1 MSVFKKKRTPLEVWN
16 LIAISIL
23 MLYIL
28 FLVQPLFNLLKSS
41 VIRSEGGFTLE
52 YFKKFFSQKYYL
64 STLLNSFKVSTAV
77 TVFSLLIGVPL
88 AYFYNMYEMRG
99 KKPLE
104 ILIILCSMSAP
115 FIGAYAWI
123 LLLGRQ
129 GLITKAL
136 EAILPITVPRIY
148 GFNGIVLVLVTRLFP
163 LVFLYVSGALKSI
176 DNSLLE
182 ASENLGCTGLGRF
195 FKVVM
200 PLCMPSILAAAL
212 LVFMRS
218 MADFGT
224 PLLIGEGYRTF
235 PVEIYNQYVGETSVN
250 HNFAAAISVVAIIIT
265 ALVFYLQK
273 FIANH
278 YRFTIN
284 SLNTIE
290 RKKIHGPKNIF
301 IHFYAYFLVFISLL
315 PQIYL
320 LYMSFRNTSSSGSV
334 FTKGF
339 SLNSYRIAL
348 KKMSSAIPNTM
359 FIGGVSVLV
368 VLFLAVIVAY
378 LVVRRR
384 NVITNTID
392 TLSMLPYIIP
402 GSVVGIALVI
412 TFSKQPIVL
421 TGTATIMII
430 AMIIRRIPYTIRSS
444 VAILQQIPMSVE
456 EAGISLG
463 ASKLQTFFRITVPM
477 MKNGIISGGILS
489 WITIITELSTSII
502 LYTSHT
508 ITLTLSIYIFV
519 VRGTEGPAAAM
530 ATILTLFTTISL
542 IIFIKVSDGKEMVM

>member
-1 MSVFKKKRTPLEVWN
+1 MNSLKKKRTPLEVWN
-16 LIAISIL
+16 FIAISIL
-23 MLYIL
+23 LLYLL
-28 FLVQPLFNLLKSS
+28 FLVLPLFNLLKSS
-41 VIRSEGGFTLE
+41 VIHSEGGFTLE
-52 YFKKFFSQKYYL
+52 YFKKFFSQRYYL

-77 TVFSLLIGVPL
+77 TIFSLLLGIPL
-88 AYFYNMYEMRG
+88 AYFYNLYELKG
-99 KKPLE
+99 KRPLE
-104 ILIILCSMSAP
+104 ILIVLCSMSAP

-129 GLITKAL
+129 GLITKMI
-136 EAILPITVPRIY
+136 EAILPVRVPTIY

-163 LVFLYVSGALKSI
+163 LVFLYVSGALKTI

-182 ASENLGCTGLGRF
+182 ASENLGCTGINRF
-195 FKVVM
+195 FKVVI

-212 LVFMRS
+212 LVFMRA

-235 PVEIYNQYVGETSVN
+235 PVEIYNQYVGETTVN
-250 HNFAAAISVVAIIIT
+250 HNFAASISVVAIIIT
-265 ALVFYLQK
+265 ALIFYIQK
-273 FIANH
+273 FVANN
-278 YRFTIN
+278 YKFTIN

-290 RKKIHGPKNIF
+290 RKKIHGLKNIL
-301 IHFYAYFLVFISLL
+301 IHFYSYFLVFISLL

-320 LYMSFRNTSSSGSV
+320 FYMSFRNTSSSGSV

-339 SLNSYRIAL
+339 SLNSYKIAF

-359 FIGGVSVLV
+359 FIGGVAVLV
-368 VLFLAVIVAY
+368 VLLLAVLVAY

-384 NVITNTID
+384 NIINNTID
-392 TLSMLPYIIP
+392 TLSMLPYVIP

-412 TFSKQPIVL
+412 TFSKKPIVL
-421 TGTATIMII
+421 TGTAAIMII

-463 ASKLQTFFRITVPM
+463 ASKLQTFFKITVPM

-489 WITIITELSTSII
+489 WVTIITELSTSII

-542 IIFIKVSDGKEMVM
+542 ILFIKVSSGKEMVM

>member
-1 MSVFKKKRTPLEVWN
+1 MNRLKKKRTPLEVWN
-16 LIAISIL
+16 LIAIS
-23 MLYIL
+23 MLLLYLL
-28 FLVQPLFNLLKSS
+28 FLVLPLFNLLKSS
-41 VIRSEGGFTLE
+41 VIHSEGGLTLE

-64 STLLNSFKVSTAV
+64 STLINSFKVSTVV
-77 TVFSLLIGVPL
+77 TIFSLLLGIPL
-88 AYFYNMYEMRG
+88 AYFYNLFELKG

-129 GLITKAL
+129 GLITKMI
-136 EAILPITVPRIY
+136 EAILPVTVPKIY

-163 LVFLYVSGALKSI
+163 LVFLYVSGALRTI

-182 ASENLGCTGLGRF
+182 ASENLGCTGISRF

-212 LVFMRS
+212 LVFMRA

-273 FIANH
+273 FVANH

-290 RKKIHGPKNIF
+290 RKKIHGPINVL

-320 LYMSFRNTSSSGSV
+320 FYMSFRNTSSSGSV

-339 SLNSYRIAL
+339 SLNSYKIAL
-348 KKMSSAIPNTM
+348 KKMSSAIPNTI
-359 FIGGVSVLV
+359 FIGGISVLV
-368 VLFLAVIVAY
+368 VLLFAVLVAY

-384 NVITNTID
+384 NIMTNTID

-412 TFSKQPIVL
+412 TFSKQPLVL

-463 ASKLQTFFRITVPM
+463 ASKLYTFFKITVPM

-530 ATILTLFTTISL
+530 ATILTLFTTLSL
-542 IIFIKVSDGKEMVM
+542 ILFIKVSDGKEMVM

>member
-1 MSVFKKKRTPLEVWN
+1 MKALKKKRSPLEVWN

-23 MLYIL
+23 LLYVL

-41 VIRSEGGFTLE
+41 VIHSDGGFTLE

-64 STLLNSFKVSTAV
+64 STLINSFKVSTAV
-77 TVFSLLIGVPL
+77 TIFSLLIGIPL
-88 AYFYNMYEMRG
+88 AYFYNLYEIKG
-99 KKPLE
+99 KRPLE

-129 GLITKAL
+129 GLITKAI

-182 ASENLGCTGLGRF
+182 ASENLGVSGIRRF
-195 FKVVM
+195 FTVVM

-250 HNFAAAISVVAIIIT
+250 HNFAAAISVVAIVIT

-278 YRFTIN
+278 YRFSMN

-290 RKKIHGPKNIF
+290 RKKIHGIKNVF

-320 LYMSFRNTSSSGSV
+320 FYMSFRKTSSSGSV

-339 SLNSYRIAL
+339 SLDSYKIAL
-348 KKMSSAIPNTM
+348 KRMSSAIPNTI
-359 FIGGVSVLV
+359 FIGGISVLV
-368 VLFLAVIVAY
+368 VLFLAVLVTY
-378 LVVRRR
+378 LVVRRE
-384 NVITNTID
+384 NMITRTID

-412 TFSKQPIVL
+412 TFSKRPLVL

-430 AMIIRRIPYTIRSS
+430 AMIVRRIPYTIRSS

-463 ASKLQTFFRITVPM
+463 ASKLETFFKITVPM

-508 ITLTLSIYIFV
+508 VTLTLSIYIFV

-530 ATILTLFTTISL
+530 ATILTLFTTLSL

>member
-1 MSVFKKKRTPLEVWN
+1 MKTLKKKRTPLEVWN
-16 LIAISIL
+16 LIALSIL
-23 MLYIL
+23 LLYVL

-41 VIRSEGGFTLE
+41 VIHSDGGFTLE
-52 YFKKFFSQKYYL
+52 YFKRFFSQKYYL

-77 TVFSLLIGVPL
+77 TLFSLLMGIPL
-88 AYFYNMYEMRG
+88 AYFYNLYEIRG
-99 KKPLE
+99 KRPLE

-129 GLITKAL
+129 GLITKTI
-136 EAILPITVPRIY
+136 EAILPVTVPRIY

-182 ASENLGCTGLGRF
+182 ASENLGVSGIRRF
-195 FKVVM
+195 FTVVM

-250 HNFAAAISVVAIIIT
+250 HNFAAAISVVAIVIT

-278 YRFTIN
+278 YRFSMN

-290 RKKIHGPKNIF
+290 RKKIHGIKNIF
-301 IHFYAYFLVFISLL
+301 IHFYSYFLVFISLL

-320 LYMSFRNTSSSGSV
+320 FYMSFRKTSSSGSV

-339 SLNSYRIAL
+339 SLDSYKIAL
-348 KKMSSAIPNTM
+348 KRMSSAIPNTI

-368 VLFLAVIVAY
+368 VLFLAVLVAY
-378 LVVRRR
+378 LVVRRE
-384 NVITNTID
+384 NMITNTID

-412 TFSKQPIVL
+412 TFSKRPLVL

-430 AMIIRRIPYTIRSS
+430 AMIVRRIPYTIRSS

-463 ASKLQTFFRITVPM
+463 ASKLQTFFKITVPM

-508 ITLTLSIYIFV
+508 VTLTLSIYIFV

-530 ATILTLFTTISL
+530 ATILTLFTTLSL

>member
-1 MSVFKKKRTPLEVWN
+1 MNRLKKKRTPLEVWN
-16 LIAISIL
+16 FIAIS
-23 MLYIL
+23 MLLLYLL
-28 FLVQPLFNLLKSS
+28 FLVLPLFNLLKSS
-41 VIRSEGGFTLE
+41 VIHSEGGFTLE

-64 STLLNSFKVSTAV
+64 STLVNSFKVSTAV
-77 TVFSLLIGVPL
+77 TVFALLLGIPL
-88 AYFYNMYEMRG
+88 AYFYNLYELKG

-115 FIGAYAWI
+115 FVGAYAWI

-129 GLITKAL
+129 GLITKTI
-136 EAILPITVPRIY
+136 ESILPVTVPRIY

-163 LVFLYVSGALKSI
+163 LVFLYVSGALRAI

-182 ASENLGCTGLGRF
+182 ASENLGCTGISRF

-212 LVFMRS
+212 LVFMRA

-273 FIANH
+273 FVANH

-290 RKKIHGPKNIF
+290 RKKIHGSKNVL
-301 IHFYAYFLVFISLL
+301 IHFYSYFLVFISLL

-320 LYMSFRNTSSSGSV
+320 FYMSFRNTSSSGSV

-339 SLNSYRIAL
+339 SLNSYKIAF
-348 KKMSSAIPNTM
+348 KKMSSAIPNTI

-368 VLFLAVIVAY
+368 VLLFAVLVAY

-384 NVITNTID
+384 NIITNTID

-402 GSVVGIALVI
+402 GSVVGIALVV
-412 TFSKQPIVL
+412 TFSKKPIVL

-430 AMIIRRIPYTIRSS
+430 AMIVRRIPYTIRSS

-463 ASKLQTFFRITVPM
+463 ASKLETFFKITVPM

-489 WITIITELSTSII
+489 WVTIITELSTSII

-542 IIFIKVSDGKEMVM
+542 IIFIKVSNGKEMVM

>member
-1 MSVFKKKRTPLEVWN
+1 
-16 LIAISIL
+16 
-23 MLYIL
+23 MLFLYLL
-28 FLVQPLFNLLKSS
+28 FLVLPLFNLLKSS
-41 VIRSEGGFTLE
+41 VIHSEGGVTFE

-64 STLLNSFKVSTAV
+64 STLLNSFKVSTVV
-77 TVFSLLIGVPL
+77 TFFSLLLGVPL
-88 AYFYNMYEMRG
+88 AYFYNLFELKG

-129 GLITKAL
+129 GLITKIIEAL
-136 EAILPITVPRIY
+136 LPITVPRIY

-163 LVFLYVSGALKSI
+163 LVFLYVSGALRTI

-182 ASENLGCTGLGRF
+182 ASENLGCTGIHRF

-212 LVFMRS
+212 LVFMRA

-265 ALVFYLQK
+265 ALVFFLQK
-273 FIANH
+273 YVANH
-278 YRFTIN
+278 YKFTIN
-284 SLNTIE
+284 SLHTIE
-290 RKKIHGPKNIF
+290 RKKIHGLPNIL
-301 IHFYAYFLVFISLL
+301 IHFYAYFLVFISML

-320 LYMSFRNTSSSGSV
+320 FFMSFRNTSSSGSV

-339 SLNSYRIAL
+339 SLNSYKIAL
-348 KKMSSAIPNTM
+348 KKMSSAIPNTI

-368 VLFLAVIVAY
+368 VLLFAVLVAY

-384 NVITNTID
+384 NAITNTID

-412 TFSKQPIVL
+412 TFSKQPLVL

-430 AMIIRRIPYTIRSS
+430 AMIVRRIPYTIRSS

-463 ASKLQTFFRITVPM
+463 ASKLQTFFKITVPM

-542 IIFIKVSDGKEMVM
+542 MLFIKVSNGKDLAL

>member
-1 MSVFKKKRTPLEVWN
+1 MKTLKKKRTPLEVWN
-16 LIAISIL
+16 LIALSIL
-23 MLYIL
+23 LLYVL

-41 VIRSEGGFTLE
+41 VIHSDGGFTLE
-52 YFKKFFSQKYYL
+52 YFKRFFSQKYYL
-64 STLLNSFKVSTAV
+64 STLINSFKVSTAV
-77 TVFSLLIGVPL
+77 TLFSLLMGIPL
-88 AYFYNMYEMRG
+88 AYFYNLYEIRG
-99 KKPLE
+99 KRPLE

-129 GLITKAL
+129 GVITKTI
-136 EAILPITVPRIY
+136 EAILPVTVPRIY

-182 ASENLGCTGLGRF
+182 ASENLGVSGIRRF
-195 FKVVM
+195 FTVVM

-250 HNFAAAISVVAIIIT
+250 HNFAAAISVVAILIT

-278 YRFTIN
+278 YRFSMN

-290 RKKIHGPKNIF
+290 RKKIHGIKNIF
-301 IHFYAYFLVFISLL
+301 IHFYSYFLVFISLL

-320 LYMSFRNTSSSGSV
+320 FYLSFRKTSSSGSV

-339 SLNSYRIAL
+339 SLDSYKIAL
-348 KKMSSAIPNTM
+348 KRMSSAIPNTI

-368 VLFLAVIVAY
+368 VLFLAVLVAY
-378 LVVRRR
+378 LVVRRE
-384 NVITNTID
+384 NMITNTID
-392 TLSMLPYIIP
+392 TLSMLPYLIP

-412 TFSKQPIVL
+412 TFSKRPLVL

-430 AMIIRRIPYTIRSS
+430 AMIVRRIPYTIRSS

-463 ASKLQTFFRITVPM
+463 ASKLQTFFKITVPM

-508 ITLTLSIYIFV
+508 VTLTLSIYIFV

-530 ATILTLFTTISL
+530 ATILTLFTTLSL

>member
-1 MSVFKKKRTPLEVWN
+1 MKIPKKKRTPLEVWN
-16 LIAISIL
+16 LIALSIL
-23 MLYIL
+23 LLYIL

-41 VIRSEGGFTLE
+41 VIHSDGGFTLE

-64 STLLNSFKVSTAV
+64 STLINSFKVSTAV
-77 TVFSLLIGVPL
+77 TVFSLLIGIPL
-88 AYFYNMYEMRG
+88 AYFYNLYEIKG

-129 GLITKAL
+129 GLITKTI
-136 EAILPITVPRIY
+136 EAILPVTVPRIY

-182 ASENLGCTGLGRF
+182 ASENLGVSGMRRF
-195 FKVVM
+195 FTVVM

-250 HNFAAAISVVAIIIT
+250 HNFAAAISVVAIVIT

-273 FIANH
+273 FVASH
-278 YRFTIN
+278 YRFSMN

-290 RKKIHGPKNIF
+290 RKKIHGIKNVL

-320 LYMSFRNTSSSGSV
+320 FYMSFRKTSSSGSV

-339 SLNSYRIAL
+339 SLDSYKIAL
-348 KKMSSAIPNTM
+348 KRMSSAIPNTI

-368 VLFLAVIVAY
+368 VLFLAVLVAY
-378 LVVRRR
+378 LVVRRE

-412 TFSKQPIVL
+412 TFSKRPLVL

-430 AMIIRRIPYTIRSS
+430 AMIVRRIPYTIRSS

-463 ASKLQTFFRITVPM
+463 ASKLQTFFKITVPM
-477 MKNGIISGGILS
+477 MKNGILSGGILS

-508 ITLTLSIYIFV
+508 VTLTLSIYIFV

-530 ATILTLFTTISL
+530 ATILTLFTTLSL
-542 IIFIKVSDGKEMVM
+542 ILFIKVSDGKEMVM